1 MARLF
6 CSTKFIK
13 SIYSELSPSTISALF
28 SKRSISF
35 GLTSC
40 LEAIKFSLTFSLKL
54 YKPQYEL
61 FMYVDTVLKDW

>member
-1 MARLF
+1 MVRLF

-28 SKRSISF
+28 SKRSISL

-61 FMYVDTVLKDW
+61 FMYVDTVLKD